1 MMMGMA
7 KGGLDF
13 LTSIPMKITNIIGA
27 KVRFIQ
33 GIGQA
38 KMQFLGN
45 IGNKFAKLM
54 KGGGG
59 SSTSRP
65 SYGKP
70 NTGYGTP
77 TQGYGAPSTSRPSYN
92 SGGGDSYGAPQGPVQ
107 ARLSSFN
114 RSGLAFNSDVL
125 LRRSA
130 TELNVDTCCCLRC
143 GADIPDKN

>member
-65 SYGKP
+65 SYGR
-70 NTGYGTP
+70 P
-77 TQGYGAPSTSRPSYN
+77 TQGYGAPSTSKPSYN

-107 ARLSSFN
+107 ARYSTLLSAEMLKQISYEN
-114 RSGLAFNSDVL
+114 N
-125 LRRSA
+125 
-130 TELNVDTCCCLRC
+130 
-143 GADIPDKN
+143 

>member
-1 MMMGMA
+1 MGMA

-54 KGGGG
+54 KGGG
-59 SSTSRP
+59 STTSRP

-70 NTGYGTP
+70 STGYGTP
-77 TQGYGAPSTSRPSYN
+77 SSGYGTPSTSKPSYD
-92 SGGGDSYGAPQGPVQ
+92 SGDSYGAPQGPVQ
-107 ARLSSFN
+107 VRFSA
-114 RSGLAFNSDVL
+114 VL
-125 LRRSA
+125 LSCK
-130 TELNVDTCCCLRC
+130 TLELIELISQTKMEVL
-143 GADIPDKN
+143 ALQQHA

>member
-1 MMMGMA
+1 MGMA

-59 SSTSRP
+59 GSTQRP
-65 SYGKP
+65 SYGRP
-70 NTGYGTP
+70 STGDGT
-77 TQGYGAPSTSRPSYN
+77 PSTSKPSYN

-107 ARLSSFN
+107 ARLST
-114 RSGLAFNSDVL
+114 VL
-125 LRRSA
+125 LS
-130 TELNVDTCCCLRC
+130 TILEQLS
-143 GADIPDKN
+143 